1 MTAIP
6 PNNVDRLLYELD
18 KDYERQTAEI
28 RARERFRWLLIILAA
43 VACLLAPLAAQT
55 VHIANYSGSEFHG
68 WKRCTVDILPPHQS
82 GQLAAPDGLPV
93 RYVLGRK
100 IGTCTWVL
108 DVDVHLLP
116 GQVFAL
122 DLAESAAAPFAL
134 QSPPDDALAF
144 FGAPSI
150 AGAPLQVVDLQPDGA
165 AWLAHLRA
173 RTGAM
178 LCTDLWVTWY
188 PDRPGWACGEVV
200 VTASN
205 PTVPAV
211 TTVVPSNFLLRF
223 GAADVLIPGLPTP
236 TASAA
241 QAGGACLL
249 PAGASLGDGQARS
262 FPLVLVW
269 RQHLATQVEWS
280 SAGAAAALAIC
291 ANGIS
296 KLLPDGNPS
305 VPARFSPLAWTREH
319 WAGAIE
325 RLHTW
330 DAGPLGVVAGSTQT
344 GAQEDQVFVGGEC
357 MLGPVSLGSETVRY
371 LVALGQSRRPCHHLE
386 ASGTQINPGL
396 HPQLVLWSS
405 RPHWHRGV
413 SPDQL
418 GKSRSVSDLDTHGW
432 IGPDREHLLI
442 NTLSAS
448 ARLTGS
454 PALQWQLSAQA
465 RNFLL
470 SETID
475 PRLST
480 SGPDAARSVGW
491 AGIAVAHLWTTLEDR
506 VLAEQVAARWRQRVL
521 QVYVPQLGT
530 RVADV
535 WDPRTGDQRL
545 IVETGSDPNWM
556 PEQQA
561 VGAYGMDLACS
572 LVGPVEGRAL
582 ALRGAKAVLDR
593 AFVRQGNRWVEWER
607 LAFQGTDMVV
617 PVEGRTAHRTGWY
630 TAAWFPLATATVLR
644 HEPGNERAVSI
655 WAQQWA
661 DSGNGGA
668 WMPPGVQ
675 R

>member
-1 MTAIP
+1 MANTMP
-6 PNNVDRLLYELD
+6 GSGSDSVVSL
-18 KDYERQTAEI
+18 RQA
-28 RARERFRWLLIILAA
+28 AQALVVLAA
-43 VACLLAPLAAQT
+43 LLAPLAAQT
-55 VHIANYSGSEFHG
+55 VHVGNYSGAAFHG
-68 WKRCTVDILPPHQS
+68 WKRCTIDIAPPHAI
-82 GQLAAPDGLPV
+82 GQVGDV
-93 RYVLGRK
+93 RYVLGRP
-100 IGTCTWVL
+100 IGTTTRV
-108 DVDVHLLP
+108 VDLL
-116 GQVFAL
+116 L
-122 DLAESAAAPFAL
+122 DLDPGELRSIDLARATAWTYRLGAL
-134 QSPPDDALAF
+134 PLDPLAF
-144 FGAPSI
+144 FGGPSI
-150 AGAPLQVVDLQPDGA
+150 AGTPLQVVDLQPDGA

-173 RTGAM
+173 RTGPM

-211 TTVVPSNFLLRF
+211 TATVPPEFLLRF
-223 GAADVLIPGLPTP
+223 GAADVLIPGLPN
-236 TASAA
+236 ASAA

-269 RQHLATQVEWS
+269 RQHLTSQVEWS
-280 SAGAAAALAIC
+280 SAGASAALAIC
-291 ANGIS
+291 ANGVAR
-296 KLLPDGNPS
+296 LLPDGNPS
-305 VPARFSPLAWTREH
+305 VPGRFAPLAWTREH
-319 WAGAIE
+319 WAGAMD
-325 RLHTW
+325 RLHNW

-344 GAQEDQVFVGGEC
+344 GAQEDQVFIGGEC
-357 MLGPVSLGSETVRY
+357 MLGPASLGAETVRY

-386 ASGTQINPGL
+386 ANGSQINPAL
-396 HPQLVLWSS
+396 HPQLVFWSS

-432 IGPDREHLLI
+432 IGPDREHLLL
-442 NTLSAS
+442 NTLSAA
-448 ARLTGS
+448 ARITGS

-465 RNFLL
+465 RNFIL
-470 SETID
+470 SETVD

-506 VLAEQVAARWRQRVL
+506 PLAEQVAARWRQRVL

-561 VGAYGMDLACS
+561 VGAYGLDLACS

-582 ALRGAKAVLDR
+582 ALRGAKAVLAR
-593 AFVRQGNRWVEWER
+593 AFVRSDARWVEWER
-607 LAFQGTDMVV
+607 LAFEGTEMVV

-630 TAAWFPLATATVLR
+630 TSAWFPLATATVLR
-644 HEPGNERAVSI
+644 HEPQNELARSI

-668 WMPPGVQ
+668 WMPPVEGQ